1 MNKTFKP
8 NNDGIELSKFIR
20 LLSKFKVGIFLS
32 LIAPIIFVIVY
43 QSIMPPINFTATTKV
58 QSMKATEINKYKFLN
73 QAIFLNEKFK
83 EKFSDEYRSSFSSF
97 NGVTEITESSLLSL
111 FFEVLDDRKLFEEG
125 IRKYG
130 LVDINKYE
138 NKELYDIAV
147 TNLAAKVKINTP
159 ERMEVIFK
167 KPFEHGIIK
176 FVYNDEDKWRKVLS
190 HVSETANLAVK
201 QILQNQFN
209 TYVSLNEIYKENQQM
224 IFELKT
230 LNMIDDYEDEMRD
243 RLLYL
248 EEQVKIARQLNIA
261 KVGPSSLMGNQPSA
275 LGYIMNDKLYYLRGY
290 EAIEKEME
298 LIKNR
303 SSEQKKSFIPD
314 LLEIKQQ
321 TREIV
326 QEKNSAYINST
337 YSESPLG
344 SGATFFAGTIKI
356 TTTEFEKNSK
366 DLVIIYAISIGVI
379 LGLIYIFVAN
389 QLMSLNTVRKN

>member
-1 MNKTFKP
+1 
-8 NNDGIELSKFIR
+8 
-20 LLSKFKVGIFLS
+20 
-32 LIAPIIFVIVY
+32 
-43 QSIMPPINFTATTKV
+43 MPSINFTATTKV

-314 LLEIKQQ
+314 LLEIKQK